1 MVFSTHP
8 CHTFYGVI
16 FLKAYHH
23 NINWASFVPDA
34 QGREELL
41 SALCGLHSSVNR
53 RVLGKSLCGRPIDLL
68 QLGAGNDP
76 VLLCGAFHGMEWLTS
91 LLLLRFT
98 AQMAA
103 ALETGALIS
112 DISLGGFLRRRG
124 VVVIPCVN
132 PDGVEISLHGSAA
145 AGEYRELVYNASQGD
160 TSQWQANARGVDLNH
175 NFNAGWE
182 SLHALEREQGIHC
195 PAPTRYGGE
204 YPESEPETKLL
215 CDFCR
220 GQYFRHA
227 LAFHS
232 QGEEIYW
239 DFGEDTPQK
248 SRLMAQVMA
257 ASSGYRVSEP
267 EAIATGGGFKDWFL
281 SYFHR
286 PAFTIEI
293 GKGKNPLP
301 LSDLP
306 EIHRTLEEMLVFSV
320 IM

>member
-1 MVFSTHP
+1 MIT
-8 CHTFYGVI
+8 
-16 FLKAYHH
+16 
-23 NINWASFVPDA
+23 
-34 QGREELL
+34 
-41 SALCGLHSSVNR
+41 ALCGLHPSVSR
-53 RVLGKSLCGRPIDLL
+53 RVIGKSLCGRSIDLL
-68 QLGAGNDP
+68 QLGAGDDP

-98 AQMAA
+98 SQMAA
-103 ALETGALIS
+103 ALETGSLIS
-112 DISLGGFLRRRG
+112 DIKLGDFLRRRG
-124 VVVIPCVN
+124 VTVIPCVN

-145 AGEYRELVYNASQGD
+145 AGEYRELVHNVSCGD
-160 TSQWQANARGVDLNH
+160 TSRWQANARGVDLNH

-182 SLHALEREQGIHC
+182 ALHTLEREHGIYH

-204 YPESEPETKLL
+204 YPESEPETRLL

-220 GQYFRHA
+220 SQYFRHA

-239 DFGEDTPQK
+239 DFGERTPEK
-248 SRLMAQVMA
+248 SRLMAQVLA
-257 ASSGYRVSEP
+257 ASSGYEMSEP
-267 EAIATGGGFKDWFL
+267 EAIATGGGFKDWFI
-281 SYFHR
+281 SCFCR

-293 GKGKNPLP
+293 GKGENPLP

-306 EIHRTLEEMLVFSV
+306 GIHRTLEEMLVFSI